1 MQNIIVENIAHLLE
15 QADVLLNTRPTSWQG
30 TAAYHFQNHIP
41 SLSAAKTQIDKLR
54 YLLAA
59 F

>member
-1 MQNIIVENIAHLLE
+1 MQSIIVENIVHLVE
-15 QADVLLNTRPTSWQG
+15 QADILLKTHPTSWQG
-30 TAAYHFQNHIP
+30 TAAYHFQNHVP
-41 SLSAAKTQIDKLR
+41 SLSAAKTQLDKLR